1 MTKSAL
7 EVPCALCV
15 TVMSASSDCDSLERS
30 GEWESGV
37 PLCAVC
43 VSLRLSTKHYY
54 EYKCSTLAL
63 SPLAGHCIELRQ
75 RHHMQATL

>member
-7 EVPCALCV
+7 DVPCALCV
-15 TVMSASSDCDSLERS
+15 TVMSASSDCDSLA
-30 GEWESGV
+30 EWESAVGRV
-37 PLCAVC
+37 PLSA
-43 VSLRLSTKHYY
+43 SLHY
-54 EYKCSTLAL
+54 KCCCSTLAL